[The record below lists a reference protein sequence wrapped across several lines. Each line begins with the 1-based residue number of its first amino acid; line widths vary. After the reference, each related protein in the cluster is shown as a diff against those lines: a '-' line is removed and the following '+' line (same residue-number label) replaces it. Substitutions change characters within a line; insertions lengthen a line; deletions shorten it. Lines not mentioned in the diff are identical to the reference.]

1 MAGAVGCMLEGKTV
15 HLVWFAVEPRGPG
28 LADKLQSE
36 VERFAQA
43 KGAGI
48 VFAQAAQGSKLYQLL
63 LGLGFSADAV
73 EPDIISGRLAHT
85 VDLLKVL
92 GAK

>member
-1 MAGAVGCMLEGKTV
+1 MAGVVGCVLEAKTV
-15 HLVWFAVEPRGPG
+15 HLIWLAVEPRGRG
-28 LADKLQSE
+28 LANKLVSE

-48 VFAQAAQGSKLYQLL
+48 VFAHAAQGSKLYQLL
-63 LGLGFSADAV
+63 LGLGFSADAI
-73 EPDIISGRLAHT
+73 EPDVISGRLAHS

-92 GAK
+92 ASQ